1 MYDVINNSLADLNQ
15 EESVL
20 KLNLVFLI
28 LLLSIGNG
36 VTAADREPEGH
47 GDSTKPVSL
56 TELAEQADLVAV
68 AQVRD
73 TDYIYTRA
81 FPSEG
86 SAYLKILISYKMNRK
101 GEDLIEVY
109 DKGLHPHECYFEDPA
124 YPDDGRRYLV
134 FLRTDPDDPEI
145 YRGLEKGCA
154 LEILVREDSS
164 YALRYPLEG
173 IRISDDVDAIATR
186 MNFKDAKA
194 LITEEE
200 LLPAERDELL
210 QRGLIERHQDQ
221 FRYTHGIDLTSARQL
236 ISADALK
243 EKPGWRD

>member
-1 MYDVINNSLADLNQ
+1 MRGSFLAPCLSDLTVAARVIKAGRTLCPVAVDLFDAD
-15 EESVL
+15 
-20 KLNLVFLI
+20 
-28 LLLSIGNG
+28 
-36 VTAADREPEGH
+36 DR
-47 GDSTKPVSL
+47 
-56 TELAEQADLVAV
+56 LVAV

-86 SAYLKILISYKMNRK
+86 SAYLKILISYKENRK
-101 GEDLIEVY
+101 GEDFIEVY

-134 FLRTDPDDPEI
+134 FLRTDPVDPEI
-145 YRGLEKGCA
+145 YRGLDKGCA

-173 IRISDDVDAIATR
+173 IKISDDVDAIASR
-186 MNFKDAKA
+186 MRFKDTNA
-194 LITEEE
+194 LIDENE

-210 QRGLIERHQDQ
+210 QRGLIERHEEQ
-221 FRYTHGIDLTSARQL
+221 FKFTHGIDLTSARRM
-236 ISADALK
+236 ISADAL
-243 EKPGWRD
+243 EGKPGWRY